1 MVVGARSINAAALRL
16 RNPSGI
22 FLLQPTLGAY
32 VHVTAPGGAS
42 SWRGKSDSLR
52 GGKPLGQVRAVNP
65 DSDLLHNVDGSLA
78 GDGRILG
85 WNLAA
90 PASAAVP
97 EKVAKIFA
105 YAAKLNG
112 LYSCTVRVGKAP
124 KAKRVACWNGV
135 HSDNWIFLPNA
146 LYGDKLDTN
155 RDGVTDDE
163 SSLARAWSD
172 GLTRLGDLLGSYLPG
187 MVIGGNGAWY
197 RSDLYAGSD
206 PKGWLKSTNYTL
218 IEHFQGFPAET
229 LLATAK
235 KWLGFKDP
243 LGRPRYMA
251 VLQDATDMDG
261 NKLVWTQSDPN
272 TAAAMVRPDVL
283 RSMRWGLTL
292 SLMSGVYY
300 ELIGEFYGNS
310 INCRWWF
317 DEYDGGEGIRKRGYL
332 GQPLG
337 AYKRLSTGV
346 YRRDFQR
353 GIALN
358 NSSDAPAAVA
368 LGAPFRKLKGVQDPA
383 LNDGSTVRT
392 VTIPPRDGIILLRTD
407 SG

>member
-1 MVVGARSINAAALRL
+1 
-16 RNPSGI
+16 
-22 FLLQPTLGAY
+22 
-32 VHVTAPGGAS
+32 
-42 SWRGKSDSLR
+42 
-52 GGKPLGQVRAVNP
+52 
-65 DSDLLHNVDGSLA
+65 
-78 GDGRILG
+78 
-85 WNLAA
+85 
-90 PASAAVP
+90 
-97 EKVAKIFA
+97 
-105 YAAKLNG
+105 
-112 LYSCTVRVGKAP
+112 
-124 KAKRVACWNGV
+124 
-135 HSDNWIFLPNA
+135 
-146 LYGDKLDTN
+146 
-155 RDGVTDDE
+155 
-163 SSLARAWSD
+163 
-172 GLTRLGDLLGSYLPG
+172 
-187 MVIGGNGAWY
+187 
-197 RSDLYAGSD
+197 
-206 PKGWLKSTNYTL
+206 
-218 IEHFQGFPAET
+218 
-229 LLATAK
+229 
-235 KWLGFKDP
+235 
-243 LGRPRYMA
+243 MA